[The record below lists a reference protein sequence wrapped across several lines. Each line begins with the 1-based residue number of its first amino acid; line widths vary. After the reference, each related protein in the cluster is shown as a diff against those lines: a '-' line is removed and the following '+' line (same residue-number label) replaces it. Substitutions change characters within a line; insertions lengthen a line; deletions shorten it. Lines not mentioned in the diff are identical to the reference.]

1 MKLED
6 LTQEQ
11 REKLAEFGV
20 NTWFVMELLENYL
33 NNPNSVAQDWQ
44 DLFSSL
50 DIKANGK
57 QYFKP
62 ESTSAPLKTGTYV
75 NYTEQQQ
82 PAAKINMPQPQPG
95 EEAVQ
100 IKGVGERI
108 MKT

>member
-20 NTWFVMELLENYL
+20 NSWFVMELLENYL

-50 DIKANGK
+50 NIKTNGRKYRKTENAPANL
-57 QYFKP
+57 Q
-62 ESTSAPLKTGTYV
+62 TGT
-75 NYTEQQQ
+75 
-82 PAAKINMPQPQPG
+82 
-95 EEAVQ
+95 
-100 IKGVGERI
+100 
-108 MKT
+108 